1 LCALFAESLSLFLF
15 FSLFSLSLSFS
26 LSPTTKKQNDISPLE
41 FAHRDNAA
49 DLTFTSTTLLI
60 GLIAVN
66 SVRVNEKYHGAAL
79 LFGTLSRQM
88 KFTIDDRA
96 GPSVKE

>member
-1 LCALFAESLSLFLF
+1 MCRV
-15 FSLFSLSLSFS
+15 SLSLSLL
-26 LSPTTKKQNDISPLE
+26 LSPLSPLCSVFLSFFNDKEVQNDISPLE

-96 GPSVKE
+96 GPSAKE

>member
-1 LCALFAESLSLFLF
+1 VRYFA
-15 FSLFSLSLSFS
+15 
-26 LSPTTKKQNDISPLE
+26 DRV
-41 FAHRDNAA
+41 RDSVA

-66 SVRVNEKYHGAAL
+66 SVRVNEKYRGTAL

-96 GPSVKE
+96 GPSAKE

>member
-1 LCALFAESLSLFLF
+1 MPNLSLSLFLPLLAP
-15 FSLFSLSLSFS
+15 SLILSFS
-26 LSPTTKKQNDISPLE
+26 NDKEVQNDISPLE

-96 GPSVKE
+96 GPSAKE

>member
-1 LCALFAESLSLFLF
+1 MFSYLCALFAESLFLALSF
-15 FSLFSLSLSFS
+15 LLSLSND
-26 LSPTTKKQNDISPLE
+26 KEVWNDISPLE

-96 GPSVKE
+96 GPSAKE